1 MPWLMSAV
9 GNTGAS
15 VASEYGSRWQV
26 AVGNSTLIIALLC
39 LIPPHGILS
48 DNEENYFALAER
60 FVSSSS
66 WPQDTAVFD
75 ASKHRMLSDA
85 TLGVLVSSMGYGPA
99 QIVTRL
105 LAVAGY
111 AFVLPRLFGVFRLS
125 ALDASLAVMIV
136 ALIGQDIVGGEWLFG
151 GYEAKVAAYV
161 LVLAALRLV
170 LLPER
175 LAAATLLLAIATYMH
190 VLVGGFWFMAAMTLR
205 LLNAPRD
212 LPRVV
217 AATALFV
224 LLIAPLVCVIAW
236 SRFADT
242 AAAHATGVPSP
253 DVIYSIIRE
262 PHHQSPFLSWAYFR
276 DHWLP
281 GYVMATPMLLACL
294 SISRRGETRRLRVL
308 AMWLAGLLA
317 YLFLILV
324 PKFLDR
330 DDGVLGKF
338 YLFRPSSLT
347 LLLFLMLVLAV
358 AVGMAGRRVWLLRG
372 LLLAMIGPV
381 FLYSQGPRLM
391 REVVASESFEDQK
404 RLLAA
409 TVMHVAAP
417 NDIVLIDPAV
427 EMQLLD
433 FERRTRRPTLVMWKF
448 APTNDADL
456 ITWYRRMESRRK
468 LFDQGCGINIQS
480 PHIAFLLTTQTI
492 VSRLIARCGPEVS
505 RAGQWVLLRHTPANR
520 SSIQYNLDQ

>member
-1 MPWLMSAV
+1 MPWLISAV

-75 ASKHRMLSDA
+75 VSKHRMLSDA

-170 LLPER
+170 LLRER
-175 LAAATLLLAIATYMH
+175 LAAATLLLAIATYVH

-205 LLNAPRD
+205 LLNAPRE
-212 LPRVV
+212 LPPVV
-217 AATALFV
+217 AATALRA
-224 LLIAPLVCVIAW
+224 LD
-236 SRFADT
+236 S
-242 AAAHATGVPSP
+242 ATG
-253 DVIYSIIRE
+253 
-262 PHHQSPFLSWAYFR
+262 LR
-276 DHWLP
+276 D
-281 GYVMATPMLLACL
+281 CL
-294 SISRRGETRRLRVL
+294 VALCGHRRCARNRCAVTRR
-308 AMWLAGLLA
+308 
-317 YLFLILV
+317 
-324 PKFLDR
+324 D
-330 DDGVLGKF
+330 
-338 YLFRPSSLT
+338 
-347 LLLFLMLVLAV
+347 
-358 AVGMAGRRVWLLRG
+358 
-372 LLLAMIGPV
+372 
-381 FLYSQGPRLM
+381 
-391 REVVASESFEDQK
+391 
-404 RLLAA
+404 
-409 TVMHVAAP
+409 
-417 NDIVLIDPAV
+417 
-427 EMQLLD
+427 
-433 FERRTRRPTLVMWKF
+433 
-448 APTNDADL
+448 
-456 ITWYRRMESRRK
+456 
-468 LFDQGCGINIQS
+468 LFDH
-480 PHIAFLLTTQTI
+480 P
-492 VSRLIARCGPEVS
+492 
-505 RAGQWVLLRHTPANR
+505 
-520 SSIQYNLDQ
+520 